1 MRRVVGAL
9 LALSVASSLLVLA
22 GCSTGTDAVERGT
35 EFQFVSPGGQTE
47 IFYDGGDRQQAP
59 PLSGEDLM
67 KTGTDIAVSDFAGKV
82 VVLNLWGAWCP
93 PCRVEAPEL
102 EKVFADRR
110 SDGVEVLGI
119 NVRDENRAAP
129 QDFVRDTGLTYP
141 SIYDPPGRSL
151 LAWKGYPRSVVPS
164 TIVLD
169 KKHRVAAVF
178 LRDLLAA
185 DLLPVVDRLTAEK

>member
-1 MRRVVGAL
+1 MRRLPAL
-9 LALSVASSLLVLA
+9 LAVLLAAPLVLA
-22 GCSTGTDAVERGT
+22 GCAAGTDAVERGT

-47 IFYDGGDRQQAP
+47 IFYDGTDRQRAP
-59 PLSGEDLM
+59 ALSGADLM
-67 KTGTDIAVSDFAGKV
+67 SDEPVSVSDFPGKV

-102 EKVFADRR
+102 EKVYQERR
-110 SDGVEVLGI
+110 AKGVEVLGI
-119 NVRDENRAAP
+119 DVRDENRSAP

-169 KKHRVAAVF
+169 KQHRVAAVF
-178 LRDLLAA
+178 LRDLLAS
-185 DLLPVVDRLTAEK
+185 DLFPVVDRLTAEQ

>member
-1 MRRVVGAL
+1 MKRLLVGAL
-9 LALSVASSLLVLA
+9 LLVLT

-35 EFQFVSPGGQTE
+35 EFQFVSPGGRTE
-47 IFYDGGDRQQAP
+47 IFYDGADRQLAP
-59 PLSGEDLM
+59 ALSGEDLM
-67 KTGTDIAVSDFAGKV
+67 TSAKRAVADFDGEV

-102 EKVFADRR
+102 EKVYRDRKA
-110 SDGVEVLGI
+110 DGVQVLGI
-119 NVRDENRAAP
+119 DVRDENREAP

-151 LAWKGYPRSVVPS
+151 LAWQGYPRSVVPS

-169 KKHRVAAVF
+169 REHRVAAVF

-185 DLLPVVDRLTAEK
+185 DLLPVVDRLLAEK

>member
-1 MRRVVGAL
+1 MRV
-9 LALSVASSLLVLA
+9 LALVVLLVLA

-35 EFQFVSPGGQTE
+35 EFQFVSPGGKTE
-47 IFYDGGDRQQAP
+47 IFYDGGDRQPAP
-59 PLSGEDLM
+59 PTSGEDLM
-67 KTGTDIAVSDFAGKV
+67 SEGSDIALSDFRGDV

-102 EKVFADRR
+102 QKVYERTK

-119 NVRDENRAAP
+119 DVRDENRTAP
-129 QDFVRDTGLTYP
+129 QDFMRDTGLTYP

-169 KKHRVAAVF
+169 KRHRVAAVF
-178 LRDLLAA
+178 LRDLLAS
-185 DLLPVVDRLTAEK
+185 DLLPVVDRLLAEK

>member
-1 MRRVVGAL
+1 MRFL
-9 LALSVASSLLVLA
+9 LALVGLVLA

-35 EFQFVSPGGQTE
+35 EFQFVSPGGRTE
-47 IFYDGGDRQQAP
+47 IFYDGDDRQRAP
-59 PLSGEDLM
+59 ALSGEDLM
-67 KTGTDIAVSDFAGKV
+67 TSKKLAVADYPGKV

-102 EKVFADRR
+102 EKVYRERKA
-110 SDGVEVLGI
+110 DGVQVLGI
-119 NVRDENRAAP
+119 DVRDENRTAP

-151 LAWKGYPRSVVPS
+151 LAWQGYPRSVVPS

-169 KKHRVAAVF
+169 REHRVAAVF
-178 LRDLLAA
+178 LRDLLAS
-185 DLLPVVDRLTAEK
+185 DLLPVVDRLLAEKTAR

>member
-1 MRRVVGAL
+1 MRFVVAV
-9 LALSVASSLLVLA
+9 VAAALVLA

-35 EFQFVSPGGQTE
+35 EFQFVSPGGRTE
-47 IFYDGGDRQQAP
+47 IFYDGDDRQQAP
-59 PLSGEDLM
+59 PVSGEDLM
-67 KTGTDIAVSDFAGKV
+67 TEGSDIAVSDFDGEV

-102 EKVFADRR
+102 QKVHDQKKA
-110 SDGVEVLGI
+110 DGVTVLGI
-119 NVRDENRAAP
+119 DVRDENRTAP

-151 LAWKGYPRSVVPS
+151 LAFKGYPRSVVPS

-169 KKHRVAAVF
+169 KRHRVAAVY
-178 LRDLLAA
+178 LRDLLAT
-185 DLLPVVDRLTAEK
+185 DLLPVLDRLLAEK

>member
-1 MRRVVGAL
+1 MRV
-9 LALSVASSLLVLA
+9 LALVVLLVLA

-35 EFQFVSPGGQTE
+35 EFRFVSPGGQTE
-47 IFYDGGDRQQAP
+47 IFYDGADRQQAP

-67 KTGTDIAVSDFAGKV
+67 TAGSDIAVSDFEGDV

-102 EKVFADRR
+102 ERVHREREAK
-110 SDGVEVLGI
+110 GVTVLGI
-119 NVRDENRAAP
+119 DVRDENRSAP

-151 LAWKGYPRSVVPS
+151 LVWKGYPRSVVPS

-169 KKHRVAAVF
+169 KQHRVAAVF
-178 LRDLLAA
+178 LRDLLAS
-185 DLLPVVDRLTAEK
+185 DLLPVVDRLLAEK

>member
-1 MRRVVGAL
+1 MRRVLGSL
-9 LALSVASSLLVLA
+9 LALSVLA

-35 EFQFVSPGGQTE
+35 EFQFVSPGGRTE
-47 IFYDGGDRQQAP
+47 IFYDGDDRQQAP
-59 PLSGEDLM
+59 ALSGEDLM
-67 KTGTDIAVSDFAGKV
+67 KTGSDIAVSDFAGKV

-110 SDGVEVLGI
+110 PDGVEVLGI
-119 NVRDENRAAP
+119 NVRDENRTAP

-178 LRDLLAA
+178 LRDLLAS

>member
-1 MRRVVGAL
+1 MRRALGLLVV
-9 LALSVASSLLVLA
+9 LLVLA
-22 GCSTGTDAVERGT
+22 GCSAGTDAVERGT
-35 EFQFVSPGGQTE
+35 EFQFVSPGGKTE
-47 IFYDGGDRQQAP
+47 IFYDGADRQRAP
-59 PLSGEDLM
+59 ALSGEDLM
-67 KTGTDIAVSDFAGKV
+67 SGKRVSVSDFAGDV

-102 EKVFADRR
+102 EKVFRERKAA
-110 SDGVEVLGI
+110 GVTVLGI
-119 NVRDENRAAP
+119 DVRDENRAAP

-169 KKHRVAAVF
+169 KQHRVAAVY

-185 DLLPVVDRLTAEK
+185 DLLPLVDRLVAEK

>member
-1 MRRVVGAL
+1 MRFLAAL
-9 LALSVASSLLVLA
+9 LALVFVT

-35 EFQFVSPGGQTE
+35 DFQFVSPGGKTE
-47 IFYDGGDRQQAP
+47 IFYDGDDRQAAP
-59 PLSGEDLM
+59 DVSGEDLM
-67 KTGTDIAVSDFAGKV
+67 SGRPRAVSDFSGKV

-102 EKVFADRR
+102 EKVYR
-110 SDGVEVLGI
+110 SRAAKGVRVFGI
-119 NVRDENRAAP
+119 DVRDENRAAP
-129 QDFVRDTGLTYP
+129 QDFVRDTRLSYP

-169 KKHRVAAVF
+169 KRHRVAAVF